1 MPSNPSV
8 IDYVAVGSGWRIVR
22 ARRRCLV
29 FSLLAHLVFVGHFMR
44 FDLQLLAK
52 PETRDPVTRIVKPI
66 CPPDRTNL
74 PADDPCSVTM
84 LLSPPPPPPPEEP
97 KLIIPMDQVEAT
109 QASLEVIDD
118 QHQLGAVLAKF
129 RGSIAFGPKEPY
141 GYITSRFRAPDWRAE
156 TVSGGLESTE
166 LYFSLDLPMPNYSL
180 ATSLCAQK
188 KIDRASLSY
197 ALFPWSQ
204 EQLLKTEI
212 KRAASQRGVQQVHNV
227 VMRYSVRTESG
238 FEAVTILAAPAKTA
252 ANTNSGGFGP

>member
-1 MPSNPSV
+1 
-8 IDYVAVGSGWRIVR
+8 
-22 ARRRCLV
+22 
-29 FSLLAHLVFVGHFMR
+29 MR
-44 FDLQLLAK
+44 VDLQLLAK
-52 PETRDPVTRIVKPI
+52 AEAVNNSKQAVKPP
-66 CPPDRTNL
+66 CPADRTNL

-84 LLSPPPPPPPEEP
+84 LLPPPPPPPPEQP

-118 QHQLGAVLAKF
+118 QHQLAAVLAKF
-129 RGSIAFGPKEPY
+129 RGSIAFGPKEPS
-141 GYITSRFRAPDWRAE
+141 GYFTSRFRAPDWRAE

-166 LYFSLDLPMPNYSL
+166 LYFSLDVPMPNYSL
-180 ATSLCAQK
+180 PTSLCAQK

-212 KRAASQRGVQQVHNV
+212 KRAASQQGIQQVHNV

-238 FEAVTILAAPAKTA
+238 FEAVSILAAPAKTA
-252 ANTNSGGFGP
+252 ANTINGGSSP